1 MVLSLHGQLLVRPD
15 NTVVY
20 PGHGPNTTIGAE
32 RVGNPYLRLR

>member
-1 MVLSLHGQLLVRPD
+1 MLLSLHGQLLVLPD

-32 RVGNPYLRLR
+32 RTGNPYLRIR